1 MCAVKF
7 SCVHRDVMYAA
18 TSIRERDKKKKIQKR
33 ELVVAV
39 VLRGRA
45 KNVSREIFDSALA
58 VHYLNELLSS
68 ALTQALFGLK

>member
-1 MCAVKF
+1 M
-7 SCVHRDVMYAA
+7 
-18 TSIRERDKKKKIQKR
+18 
-33 ELVVAV
+33 VAV